1 MKGVVIIMIIIII
14 ISSMCLPIHSVIYS
28 SIIILASCNSC
39 SEYVASICFSPILR
53 DISGTIG
60 GRSGDLTHVGRVT
73 RVWVE
78 TKCGAE
84 DHPLGA
90 YDQENVSDYGK

>member
-1 MKGVVIIMIIIII
+1 MIIIII
-14 ISSMCLPIHSVIYS
+14 RLSTCLSIHADIDS
-28 SIIILASCNSC
+28 SIIIMASCISF
-39 SEYVASICFSPILR
+39 SEYVASICFSPILSNV
-53 DISGTIG
+53 SGTIG

-73 RVWVE
+73 RVWFE

-84 DHPLGA
+84 GHPLGA